1 MLHIAEGDKFVLAGA
16 QEAIADGL
24 AYVRLARAEIY
35 PGVDHAFARVGG
47 HSYDARAATI
57 ANGRTAELLVKML
70 G

>member
-1 MLHIAEGDKFVLAGA
+1 LTRRLNTCAGPKKLPTSSAAEPNPSAA
-16 QEAIADGL
+16 S
-24 AYVRLARAEIY
+24 
-35 PGVDHAFARVGG
+35 